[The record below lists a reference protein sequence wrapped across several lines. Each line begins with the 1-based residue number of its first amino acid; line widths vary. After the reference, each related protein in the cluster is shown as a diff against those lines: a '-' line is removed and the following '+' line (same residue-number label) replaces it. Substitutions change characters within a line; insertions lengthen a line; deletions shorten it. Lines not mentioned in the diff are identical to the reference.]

1 MRPVSPKGRQTTDGT
16 TASRGAASGDTAPD
30 GTAPDGIAP
39 DGIATPSG
47 DAAPAPR
54 VPARRAPAGRAR
66 ALRAARRPPAV
77 LVVPAAVAALLALLP
92 LGYLAVRSLER
103 GPGFAWDV
111 IAGERSAQLLGR
123 SLGLAAFVVA
133 ACLVLGISL
142 AWLTVRTALPGARAW
157 SVLVT
162 LPLAVP
168 SYVAAFTWLSLY
180 PHLAGFWG
188 AALTL
193 TLVSF
198 PYVYLPVTAAL
209 RGTDPAQEEVARSLG
224 LGPLATF
231 LRVTLPQLRHAAAG
245 GAVLVALYVFSDF
258 GAVSLMRYDTFTRG
272 IYTSYRASFDR
283 TPAAALSVVLVV
295 MTVALVWAEGRTR
308 GRAGQARTGT
318 GTARPAVPM
327 ALGRWKAPALLWCGA
342 VVAAA
347 VAAPLATLGY
357 WLAVGSSATWDP
369 AGLADIA
376 GTTLGVAAAGAAL
389 TTLLAL
395 PVGVI
400 AARHQ
405 GRLARLLEHSAYAGH
420 ALPGITVALS
430 LVFFAVRYAEP
441 VYQELPLL
449 VCAYA
454 VLFLPVAVA
463 ATRAAVLQAPPVLED
478 VARSLGRS
486 PLRVL
491 REVTVPLAAPGVA
504 AGAAL
509 TFVVCMKELPAT
521 LLLRPTG
528 MDTLATRLWTET
540 GSGSFAAAA
549 PYAATLILLAA
560 VPSYLLGRH
569 RT

>member
-1 MRPVSPKGRQTTDGT
+1 MPTTKPSVPTDSVARPAGPLR
-16 TASRGAASGDTAPD
+16 
-30 GTAPDGIAP
+30 
-39 DGIATPSG
+39 
-47 DAAPAPR
+47 
-54 VPARRAPAGRAR
+54 PAGRR
-66 ALRAARRPPAV
+66 PRAAGGPGRRPPAA
-77 LVVPAAVAALLALLP
+77 LVVPAAVAALFALLP
-92 LGYLAVRSLER
+92 LGYLAVRALDR
-103 GPGFAWDV
+103 GPAFAWDV
-111 IAGERSAQLLGR
+111 VADQRTALLLGR
-123 SLGLAAFVVA
+123 SLGLAAVVVTV
-133 ACLVLGISL
+133 CLVLGVSL
-142 AWLTVRTALPGARAW
+142 AWLTVRTRLPGARAW

-168 SYVAAFTWLSLY
+168 SYVAAFAWLSAF
-180 PHLAGFWG
+180 PALAGFTG
-188 AALTL
+188 SALAL

-209 RGTDPAQEEVARSLG
+209 RGIDPAQEEVARSLG
-224 LGPLATF
+224 TGPLRTF
-231 LRVTLPQLRHAAAG
+231 VRVTLPQVRPAAAG
-245 GAVLVALYVFSDF
+245 GSVLVALYVLSDF

-283 TPAAALSVVLVV
+283 TPAAALSVVLVI
-295 MTVALVWAEGRTR
+295 MTVALVAAEARTR
-308 GRAGQARTGT
+308 GRAGHARTGT
-318 GTARPAVPM
+318 GTARPAVPVP
-327 ALGRWKAPALLWCGA
+327 LGPWRAPALAWC
-342 VVAAA
+342 AA
-347 VAAPLATLGY
+347 VTAVTVVTPLAALAY
-357 WLAVGSSATWDP
+357 WLAVGNSATWDP
-369 AGLADIA
+369 TGLLDTA
-376 GTTLGVAAAGAAL
+376 GTTLAVGAAGAAL

-395 PVGVI
+395 PVGVV
-400 AARHQ
+400 AARHR
-405 GRLARLLEHSAYAGH
+405 GRTASLLEQSAYAGH

-441 VYQELPLL
+441 LYQELPLL
-449 VCAYA
+449 VGAYA

-478 VARSLGRS
+478 VARSLGRG

-540 GSGSFAAAA
+540 GTGSFAAAA

>member
-1 MRPVSPKGRQTTDGT
+1 MHSTD
-16 TASRGAASGDTAPD
+16 
-30 GTAPDGIAP
+30 
-39 DGIATPSG
+39 
-47 DAAPAPR
+47 PAPR
-54 VPARRAPAGRAR
+54 TDPGAQDPASRPAGAVAPAGR
-66 ALRAARRPPAV
+66 LRAGRPRTGGRPAGRPDAGRRPSAA
-77 LVVPAAVAALLALLP
+77 LVAPAAVAAAFALLP

-111 IAGERSAQLLGR
+111 IADERAVRLLG
-123 SLGLAAFVVA
+123 STLALTAVVVT
-133 ACLVLGISL
+133 ACLLLGITL

-168 SYVAAFTWLSLY
+168 SYVAAFAWLSAF
-180 PHLAGFWG
+180 PGLAGFTG
-188 AALTL
+188 SALAL

-209 RGTDPAQEEVARSLG
+209 RGADPAQEEVSRSLG
-224 LGPLATF
+224 HGPLRTF
-231 LRVTLPQLRHAAAG
+231 LRVTLPQLRPAAAG

-283 TPAAALSVVLVV
+283 TPAAALSVVLVA
-295 MTVALVWAEGRTR
+295 MTIALVAAEARTR
-308 GRAGQARTGT
+308 GRAGHARTGS
-318 GTARPAVPM
+318 GTARPVFPAP
-327 ALGRWKAPALLWCGA
+327 LGRWRVPALAWCAAVTAVA
-342 VVAAA
+342 VVI
-347 VAAPLATLGY
+347 PLATLAY
-357 WLAVGSSATWDP
+357 WIAVGNSATWDP
-369 AGLADIA
+369 AGLLDTA
-376 GTTLGVAAAGAAL
+376 GTTLGVASAGAAL

-400 AARHQ
+400 AARHR
-405 GRLARLLEHSAYAGH
+405 GRSARLLEQCAYAGH

-430 LVFFAVRYAEP
+430 LVFFSVRYAEP
-441 VYQELPLL
+441 LYQELPLL

-454 VLFLPVAVA
+454 VLFLPVSVA
-463 ATRAAVLQAPPVLED
+463 ATRAAVLQSPPVLED
-478 VARSLGRS
+478 VARSLGRT

-521 LLLRPTG
+521 LLLHPAG

-540 GSGSFAAAA
+540 GTGSFAAAA
-549 PYAATLILLAA
+549 PYAAALIALAA

>member
-1 MRPVSPKGRQTTDGT
+1 MRTEEPV
-16 TASRGAASGDTAPD
+16 
-30 GTAPDGIAP
+30 
-39 DGIATPSG
+39 
-47 DAAPAPR
+47 
-54 VPARRAPAGRAR
+54 APAGPQTSPAGAPVPAGRGRAGG
-66 ALRAARRPPAV
+66 RPPAA
-77 LVVPAAVAALLALLP
+77 LIVPAGVAAAFALLP

-103 GPGFAWDV
+103 GPGYAWDIV
-111 IAGERSAQLLGR
+111 ADERTAVLLGR
-123 SLGLAAFVVA
+123 SLSLAAVVVSA
-133 ACLVLGISL
+133 SLGLGISL
-142 AWLTVRTALPGARAW
+142 AWLTVRTALPGARFW
-157 SVLVT
+157 SILVT

-168 SYVAAFTWLSLY
+168 SYVAAFAWLSAVPGLE
-180 PHLAGFWG
+180 GFTG
-188 AALTL
+188 AALAL

-209 RGTDPAQEEVARSLG
+209 RGTDPAQEEVSRSLG
-224 LGPLATF
+224 LGPVRTF
-231 LRVTLPQLRHAAAG
+231 LRVTLPQVRPAAAG
-245 GAVLVALYVFSDF
+245 GGVLVALYVFSDF

-295 MTVALVWAEGRTR
+295 VTVLLVAAEARTR
-308 GRAGQARTGT
+308 GRAGHHRTGS
-318 GTARPAVPM
+318 GTARPAAP
-327 ALGRWKAPALLWCGA
+327 APLGRLKAPALAWCGA
-342 VVAAA
+342 VAA
-347 VAAPLATLGY
+347 VGVAFPLGTLGY
-357 WLAVGSSATWDP
+357 WLAVGNSATWEPDRLLDT
-369 AGLADIA
+369 AGI
-376 GTTLGVAAAGAAL
+376 TLGVAAAGAAL

-400 AARHQ
+400 AARYR
-405 GRLARLLEHSAYAGH
+405 GRAAHLLEQSAYAGH
-420 ALPGITVALS
+420 ALPGITVALA
-430 LVFFAVRYAEP
+430 LVFFSVRYAHP
-441 VYQELPLL
+441 LYQELPLL

-491 REVTVPLAAPGVA
+491 RDVTVPLAAPGVA

-540 GSGSFAAAA
+540 GVGSFAAAA
-549 PYAATLILLAA
+549 PYAAVLILLAA